1 MLLDN
6 LRQQQLM
13 QQQQQQQQQL
23 QMNASAPQQ
32 VWRIKTH
39 TSNKTIGH
47 RSRCPPPPLL

>member
-13 QQQQQQQQQL
+13 QQQQL

-32 VWRIKTH
+32 VWRIKHH
-39 TSNKTIGH
+39 T
-47 RSRCPPPPLL
+47 